1 MKFAFVSHV
10 LPPSLSGQ
18 AMMIYR
24 LLHGL
29 DPGAYCLISR
39 YNYDPAI
46 RQDNYTCRLPGKYHH
61 LPDEFELTRGWRFGL
76 GRVRRFLNVIL
87 GIVSRARHI
96 ARLIRLERCTAVIAA
111 TGDLIDLPAAFLASR
126 WAGVHFY
133 PYIFDYYSYQWID
146 RMPHFFARHLEPIL
160 MRGAKGV
167 IVPNEFLQD
176 ALRRRYRV
184 ESTLIRN
191 SCDLSDYE
199 GDLDETS
206 GRGRD
211 GISIVYTGAVYDA
224 HYDAFRNLVT
234 AVQRDG
240 NSAVRLHLYTP
251 RSAAFLAQRG
261 IRGPVVCHEFQPLS
275 AMPGIQRRADLLFLP
290 LAFNSPYPEVIRTS
304 ATTKLGEYLAARRP
318 ILVHAPA
325 NSFVSWYFRSHA
337 CGVVVDEGDPAKLAE
352 AIKLLLTDEALQ
364 QKLSQNAWERARN
377 DFNTPI
383 ARAEFAELM
392 KLDSGAY
399 SRGGRE

>member
-1 MKFAFVSHV
+1 
-10 LPPSLSGQ
+10 
-18 AMMIYR
+18 MIYR

-39 YNYDPAI
+39 HDYDPAVC
-46 RQDNYTCRLPGKYHH
+46 QDNYTRRLPGTYHH
-61 LPDEFELTRGWRFGL
+61 LPGEFQLTRGWRFGL
-76 GRVRRFLNVIL
+76 GRAQRFLNVIL

-96 ARLIRLERCTAVIAA
+96 ARLIRFEHCTALIAG

-126 WAGVHFY
+126 WVGVRFY

-146 RMPHFFARHLEPIL
+146 PMPYFFARHFEPLL

-176 ALRRRYRV
+176 TLRRRYQV

-191 SCDLSDYE
+191 SCELSDYE
-199 GDLDETS
+199 GDLDEMS
-206 GRGRD
+206 GGGRN

-224 HYDAFRNLVT
+224 HFDAFRNLVM

-240 NSAVRLHLYTP
+240 NPAVRLHLYT
-251 RSAAFLAQRG
+251 RQSAAFLAEMG
-261 IRGPVVCHEFQPLS
+261 IRGPVVYHEFQPLS

-325 NSFVSWYFRSHA
+325 DSFISWYFRSHA
-337 CGVVVDEGDPAKLAE
+337 CGLVVDQGDPAKLAE
-352 AIKLLLTDEALQ
+352 ALKLLLTDETLQ
-364 QKLSQNAWERARN
+364 QTLSQKAWERARS
-377 DFNTPI
+377 DFNRTI
-383 ARAEFAELM
+383 AQAKFAELM
-392 KLDSGAY
+392 ELDSGAY
-399 SRGGRE
+399 SRGGRQ